1 MAPLSGEDI
10 MRRQSFE
17 FLKALIEAPSPS
29 GYEQPAQSV
38 FRKYIKDSVDEVK
51 TDVLGNTFGYVQG
64 RAKKKFTVML
74 AGHCDEVGFMVRYI
88 DDHGYAYFASIGGVD
103 DQLLP
108 GKRVWIH
115 TAGGPLVGVVGRKP
129 IHLIDPK
136 DREKVVQIHNLFIDF
151 GAKDKKEAEG
161 LVKIGDP
168 ITFAVGLERLHG
180 DRVVARGF
188 DDKVGSFVVA
198 EVLRQISSRRE
209 RPHCSV
215 YGVSTVQ
222 EELGLRGAT
231 TSAYQ
236 IQPDVGIAI
245 EVGHASDYPEVDKKR
260 VGEYKLGAGPI
271 IARGAN
277 INPLIYDLL
286 AQAAKKMKIPFQVLG
301 APRATG
307 TDANVIQLSRKGV
320 ATGLVS
326 VPLRYMHTPAEVLS
340 LKDLEASCELLV
352 GFIYL
357 LREGMSFIPK

>member
-1 MAPLSGEDI
+1 
-10 MRRQSFE
+10 MRSKSFE
-17 FLKALIEAPSPS
+17 FLKALVETPSPS
-29 GYEQPAQSV
+29 GYEQPAQKV
-38 FRKYIKDSVDEVK
+38 FRDYIRNCVDEVK
-51 TDVLGNTFGYVQG
+51 TDVLGNTFGYIQG
-64 RAKKKFTVML
+64 RGRKKPIVML
-74 AGHCDEVGFMVRYI
+74 AGHCDEVGFMVKFI
-88 DDHGYAYFASIGGVD
+88 DDNGYVYFASIGGVD

-115 TAGGPLVGVVGRKP
+115 SSKGPLVGVIGRKP

-136 DREKVVQIHNLFIDF
+136 DREKVVQIHNLFVDF
-151 GAKDKKEAEG
+151 GAQGKKEAEASI
-161 LVKIGDP
+161 KIGDP
-168 ITFAVGLERLHG
+168 ITFASGLEKLMG

-198 EVLRQISSRRE
+198 EVLRRIGERKE
-209 RPHCSV
+209 RPRCEV

-222 EELGLRGAT
+222 EEVGLRGAT

-277 INPLIYDLL
+277 INPLVYDLL
-286 AQAAKKMKIPFQVLG
+286 IEVARKMKIAVQILG

-326 VPLRYMHTPAEVLS
+326 VPLRYMHTPAEVLA
-340 LKDLEASCELLV
+340 LKDLEATCELLA

-357 LREGMSFIPK
+357 LKEDMNFIPS

>member
-1 MAPLSGEDI
+1 MQPA
-10 MRRQSFE
+10 SFE
-17 FLKALIEAPSPS
+17 FLKALAEAPSPS
-29 GYEQPAQSV
+29 GYEQPAQKV
-38 FRKYIKDSVDEVK
+38 FREYIRGHVDEVQ
-51 TDVLGNTFGYVQG
+51 TDVLGNVYGLIKG
-64 RAKKKFTVML
+64 RENGKPTVML
-74 AGHCDEVGFMVRYI
+74 AGHCDEVGFMVKYI
-88 DDHGYAYFASIGGVD
+88 DENGFLYFAPIGGID

-115 TAGGPLVGVVGRKP
+115 AQNGPVMGVVGRKP

-136 DREKVVQIHNLFIDF
+136 DREKVIQFHNQFIDI
-151 GAKDKKEAEG
+151 GAKNKKEAARFI
-161 LVKIGDP
+161 KIGDA
-168 ITFAVGLERLHG
+168 ITFAGGLEKLIG
-180 DRVVARGF
+180 DRVVSRGF

-198 EVLRQISSRRE
+198 EVLRRVGEKKE
-209 RPHCSV
+209 RPWCSV

-236 IQPDVGIAI
+236 IQPDVGIAV
-245 EVGHASDYPEVDKKR
+245 EVGHASDYPDVDKKR

-277 INPLIYDLL
+277 INPLVYELL
-286 AQAAKKMKIPFQVLG
+286 IKTAKKTKIPVQILG

-326 VPLRYMHTPAEVLS
+326 VPLRYMHTPTEVLS
-340 LKDLEASCELLV
+340 LKDLEATCRILV
-352 GFIYL
+352 GFIYEL
-357 LREGMSFIPK
+357 KEQMSFIPQ